1 MLKENSHLST
11 LKDRQWR
18 KFTFSGGGGGQILL
32 NFRQNF
38 EICDVPPPPFVL
50 EKTVFSPLLDQNFRK
65 FVNFPEGGEGG
76 GGGVSLGRKIRMP
89 SNFWFLDETQ
99 DKESY
104 EEEQLNR
111 IFACEYEFYVCH
123 LVIIIILTLPSVW
136 RKPALQR

>member
-1 MLKENSHLST
+1 
-11 LKDRQWR
+11 
-18 KFTFSGGGGGQILL
+18 
-32 NFRQNF
+32 
-38 EICDVPPPPFVL
+38 
-50 EKTVFSPLLDQNFRK
+50 
-65 FVNFPEGGEGG
+65 
-76 GGGVSLGRKIRMP
+76 MP